1 MANNMLC
8 RRTKIG
14 VRYSAAEVRFG
25 PVLGPLNANPEPDHR
40 SGSGK
45 EGERWTGPSR
55 TRSQVFSL
63 SSERVRTPERYIEIH
78 KNRKKYVKISM

>member
-1 MANNMLC
+1 MLLCGLRNIWCAN
-8 RRTKIG
+8 RTCSTG
-14 VRYSAAEVRFG
+14 AAFSAAEVRFG

-55 TRSQVFSL
+55 THSQAFSS
-63 SSERVRTPERYIEIH
+63 SSERVRTPERYI
-78 KNRKKYVKISM
+78 